1 MDTMSVFKNIKSSE
15 VFRLKNLIAEGKGQ
29 TISYGMLDNS
39 DVTIYMYFF
48 DEGEGISEMKSPF
61 QNLIKVLDGRLRI
74 EGESTA
80 KLDAGDIYVV
90 PHNTDVVITAAKSVK
105 YLSILL
111 PMEGQ
116 LIKNIDLSTKLMA
129 KELIDYRP
137 GQVANLTLVNKP
149 GLNLSVIA
157 IDEGES
163 LKTHTAPGDAM
174 VIALD
179 GEANITIAD
188 EEFTVR
194 EGETIVMPKDI
205 PHAVLGVTPF
215 KFLLVLVKDAEA
227 KKPITPN

>member
-1 MDTMSVFKNIKSSE
+1 MSVFKNIKHSE
-15 VFRLKNLIAEGKGQ
+15 IFRLKDLISEGRGQ

-39 DVTIYMYFF
+39 DLTVYMYFF

-61 QNLIKVLDGRLRI
+61 QNLIKVLEGKLRI
-74 EGESTA
+74 EGRSAVE
-80 KLDAGDIYVV
+80 LDEGDVYIV
-90 PHNTDVVITAAKSVK
+90 PENTDVVITAAKSVK
-105 YLSILL
+105 YISILL

-116 LIKNIDLSTKLMA
+116 LIKNIDLSTKLIA

-157 IDEGES
+157 IDEGEG

-179 GEANITIAD
+179 GEARITIAD
-188 EEFTVR
+188 EEFILS
-194 EGETIVMPKDI
+194 EGETLVMPKDI
-205 PHAVLGVTPF
+205 PHAVFGATPF
-215 KFLLVLVKDAEA
+215 KMLLILVKDAEA
-227 KKPITPN
+227 MKPITPN

>member
-1 MDTMSVFKNIKSSE
+1 MGPMSVFKNISSSKT
-15 VFRLKNLIAEGKGQ
+15 FRLKDLITEGRGQ

-39 DVTIYMYFF
+39 EVAIYMYFF

-61 QNLIKVLDGRLRI
+61 QNLIKVLDGTLRI
-74 EGESTA
+74 EGESA
-80 KLDAGDIYVV
+80 VELKAGDVYIV
-90 PHNTDVVITAAKSVK
+90 PQNTDVEITAAKSVK
-105 YLSILL
+105 YMSILL

-116 LIKNIDLSTKLMA
+116 LIKNIDLSTKLVA

-157 IDEGES
+157 VDEGEG

-174 VIALD
+174 VVALD
-179 GEANITIAD
+179 GEAIITIAD
-188 EEFTVR
+188 EEFIVK
-194 EGETIVMPKDI
+194 EGETIVLPKDI
-205 PHAVLGVTPF
+205 PHAVYGTIPF
-215 KFLLVLVKDAEA
+215 KFLLILVKDAEA

>member
-1 MDTMSVFKNIKSSE
+1 MSVFKNIKHSE
-15 VFRLKNLIAEGKGQ
+15 IFRLKDLISEGRGQ

-39 DVTIYMYFF
+39 DLTVYMYFF

-61 QNLIKVLDGRLRI
+61 QNLIKVLEGKLRI
-74 EGESTA
+74 EGESA
-80 KLDAGDIYVV
+80 VELEEGDVYIV
-90 PHNTDVVITAAKSVK
+90 PENTDVVITAAKSVK
-105 YLSILL
+105 YISILL

-116 LIKNIDLSTKLMA
+116 LIKNIDLSTKLIA

-157 IDEGES
+157 IDEGEG

-179 GEANITIAD
+179 GEARITIAD
-188 EEFTVR
+188 EEFILS
-194 EGETIVMPKDI
+194 EGETLVMPKDI
-205 PHAVLGVTPF
+205 PHAVFGATPF
-215 KFLLVLVKDAEA
+215 KMLLILVKDAEA
-227 KKPITPN
+227 MKPITPN